1 MPALLSRWFSIRRAY
16 VRFLDK
22 RSSVSSEWNFFT
34 SVSSLP
40 ILPQIPGYLR
50 WVFGS
55 PRALWVLECV
65 PYATGA
71 WYSFGPGWIHS
82 VPWSSDLAADLHD
95 IESSS
100 ISCIWVLM
108 SMLLYMFRY
117 ILDIHIILW
126 YRMVTCIHIVLTFD
140 YGIGA
145 CQRLNG
151 SGYITYPAD
160 NWHEA
165 QKWLPG
171 TGLDVLCNPRMGRLP
186 RGWRVCCPRCLGH
199 GSTPPQDVSWSTYL
213 GWRHGLHCTD
223 LSNIVDPE
231 VFHSMLVEWKI
242 QTFQDASG
250 NCEKWQTAS
259 YTARM

>member
-1 MPALLSRWFSIRRAY
+1 
-16 VRFLDK
+16 
-22 RSSVSSEWNFFT
+22 
-34 SVSSLP
+34 
-40 ILPQIPGYLR
+40 
-50 WVFGS
+50 
-55 PRALWVLECV
+55 
-65 PYATGA
+65 
-71 WYSFGPGWIHS
+71 
-82 VPWSSDLAADLHD
+82 
-95 IESSS
+95 
-100 ISCIWVLM
+100 
-108 SMLLYMFRY
+108 MFRY

-213 GWRHGLHCTD
+213 G
-223 LSNIVDPE
+223 
-231 VFHSMLVEWKI
+231 
-242 QTFQDASG
+242 
-250 NCEKWQTAS
+250 
-259 YTARM
+259 